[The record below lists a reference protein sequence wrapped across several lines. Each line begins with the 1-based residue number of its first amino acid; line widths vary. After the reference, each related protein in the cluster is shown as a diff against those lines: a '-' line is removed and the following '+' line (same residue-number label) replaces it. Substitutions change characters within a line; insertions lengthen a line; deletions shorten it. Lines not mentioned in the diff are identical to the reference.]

1 MTLYFVTWNP
11 KKFAEAKMA
20 LPELEQ
26 LDIDLPEIQSLD
38 PQEILR
44 YKLDAAIKS
53 SPTLLSQGGGII
65 VEDTSLVFHAWNGL
79 PGPFVK
85 WYLESVGYDGIWK
98 MLEGFE
104 NRSATA
110 ICTIGY
116 TDGIQMEFFQ
126 WTVEWT
132 IVQKIID
139 TGFGRDAMFRPDG
152 FSVTFGHMT
161 MEEKLAISHRGKAL
175 HLLTKYLSLV

>member
-1 MTLYFVTWNP
+1 MV
-11 KKFAEAKMA
+11 

-85 WYLESVGYDGIWK
+85 WYLECV
-98 MLEGFE
+98 
-104 NRSATA
+104 
-110 ICTIGY
+110 
-116 TDGIQMEFFQ
+116 
-126 WTVEWT
+126 
-132 IVQKIID
+132 
-139 TGFGRDAMFRPDG
+139 
-152 FSVTFGHMT
+152 
-161 MEEKLAISHRGKAL
+161 
-175 HLLTKYLSLV
+175 